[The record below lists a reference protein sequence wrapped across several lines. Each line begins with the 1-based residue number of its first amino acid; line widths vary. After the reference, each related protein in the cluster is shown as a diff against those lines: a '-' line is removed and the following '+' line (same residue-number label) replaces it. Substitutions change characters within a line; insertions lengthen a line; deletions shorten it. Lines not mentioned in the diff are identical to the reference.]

1 MSSSAYRFLLDR
13 IRPDKPIDIGFN
25 QESWKLLAAI
35 AHSNIFPHIIL
46 YGPPGSGKKLFLRH
60 LLRELFN
67 GDEVEKMQLTDYK
80 VASAGNTTKKT
91 VPIMQS
97 NYHIVIHPNN
107 NNFDKYILQDVTTQY
122 ARQVPF
128 EVFEAQRPFRAVVVN
143 GIDQI
148 SKQAQMSLRS
158 TMENYSRQC
167 RFIMLCTNFYKV
179 IKPLRS
185 RCFCVRLQAP
195 TEDQVQ
201 SMLARAI
208 LSCRLPTPML
218 SVLTIRTR
226 DARAAFRKLE
236 ALRWGV
242 SDETSYDT
250 QIVMIVKLML
260 QRDSDN
266 LLLIRAAFYEL
277 MITNFTGTQIITSI
291 VNNLLSDDRVS
302 DVDKIH
308 VCDRAA
314 HYEARNIVAR
324 REIKHLEAF
333 AISVMN
339 RIKLSAEEMKKAME
353 IEKLRKAAERKV
365 AAALAATK
373 RSKTPEPRKK
383 SGKAGKKIPVKA
395 STSKKKK

>member
-1 MSSSAYRFLLDR
+1 MTSNDNRFLLDR
-13 IRPDKPIDIGFN
+13 IRPDKPIDLGFN
-25 QESWKLLAAI
+25 QESWQLLAAI
-35 AHSNIFPHIIL
+35 ARSNTFPHIII
-46 YGPPGSGKKLFLRH
+46 YGPKGSGKKLFLRH

-97 NYHIVIHPNN
+97 NYHIVINPNN

-122 ARQVPF
+122 ARQVPL

-158 TMENYSRQC
+158 TMENYSKQC

-201 SMLARAI
+201 GLLARAI

-242 SDETSYDT
+242 TNETSYDT
-250 QIVMIVKLML
+250 QIVMIVKLIL
-260 QRDSDN
+260 QRNSDN
-266 LLLIRAAFYEL
+266 LALIRAAIYEL

-291 VNNLLSDDRVS
+291 VNNLLDDNRVS

-308 VCDRAA
+308 LCDRAA

-333 AISVMN
+333 TISVMN
-339 RIKLSAEEMKKAME
+339 RIRLSPEEIKKAAD
-353 IEKLRKAAERKV
+353 IEKLKKAAERKLV
-365 AAALAATK
+365 LSIAAAK
-373 RSKTPEPRKK
+373 RAKTPEPRKK
-383 SGKAGKKIPVKA
+383 KSGKNIKAPVKKA
-395 STSKKKK
+395 STTKK